1 MPLRGRPRRFDDVV
15 LALRGLKATYPVPGK
30 INVLWVISHPDDVPA
45 EEVHGF
51 DLVFAAS
58 EPWAR
63 RMSTISGRPVAAM
76 LQATDVRLR
85 DVRSPVGTER
95 RPVFVGGTNPRRP
108 RQVVLDAVAAGVDL
122 DVHGIGWAETPAE
135 PYWRSEYVANEDL
148 MSLYRSHGIVLADH
162 WGDMAREGFLA
173 NRLFDA
179 VASGVRVV
187 SDPVPGLGV
196 FEGAV
201 QAYSSLEELNDALQP
216 RRQGPVPDRRGDGRD
231 RRPGRHRALLRPAGG
246 RPAPSGGRRPRETHH
261 LGRHR
266 KNVRVGRYHGSAAST
281 S

>member
-1 MPLRGRPRRFDDVV
+1 
-15 LALRGLKATYPVPGK
+15 
-30 INVLWVISHPDDVPA
+30 
-45 EEVHGF
+45 
-51 DLVFAAS
+51 
-58 EPWAR
+58 
-63 RMSTISGRPVAAM
+63 M

-85 DVRSPVGTER
+85 DVRSPVAADG

-122 DVHGIGWAETPAE
+122 EVHGIGWAGTPAE
-135 PYWRSEYVANEDL
+135 PHWRSGYVANDEL

-187 SDPVPGLGV
+187 SDPVPGLERLRRRRPGV
-196 FEGAV
+196 LLPGRA
-201 QAYSSLEELNDALQP
+201 ADALRSRRP
-216 RRQGPVPDRRGDGRD
+216 RSVPHRRGDGRD
-231 RRPGRHRALLRPAGG
+231 RRPGRHRALLRPARG
-246 RPAPSGGRRPRETHH
+246 RPAPSGGSRPRGTPH

-266 KNVRVGRYHGSAAST
+266 KNVRVGRYHGAAVSTSYAVLAEHPVERARALARTIRCCPRTPSTWRGPSRGTAGHGSPAASRVRT
-281 S
+281 A

>member
-1 MPLRGRPRRFDDVV
+1 
-15 LALRGLKATYPVPGK
+15 
-30 INVLWVISHPDDVPA
+30 
-45 EEVHGF
+45 
-51 DLVFAAS
+51 
-58 EPWAR
+58 
-63 RMSTISGRPVAAM
+63 M

-85 DVRSPVGTER
+85 DVRSPVAADG

-122 DVHGIGWAETPAE
+122 DVHGIGWAGTPAE
-135 PYWRSEYVANEDL
+135 PHWRSGYVANEEL

-187 SDPVPGLGV
+187 SDPVPGLDV

-201 QAYSSLEELNDALQP
+201 QAYSSLEELKTLC
-216 RRQGPVPDRRGDGRD
+216 GPAGRD
-231 RRPGRHRALLRPAGG
+231 RFPTDEEMAVIADRVATEHSFDRRAADLLRAV
-246 RPAPSGGRRPRETHH
+246 AAVREKRIT
-261 LGRHR
+261 
-266 KNVRVGRYHGSAAST
+266 
-281 S
+281 